1 MPTVSQALTTMSD
14 QNIQNKIYTIREMQV
29 MLDRD
34 LASLYG
40 VETKV
45 FNQAVKRNIK
55 RFPQDFM
62 FQLTKEELDNWR
74 SQFVTSSS
82 DHGGRRYLP
91 YVFTE
96 QGVSMLSSILKSDT
110 AIEVSIQI
118 ARMFVQMRKFVSLNA
133 SLFQRLD
140 ALESKQFEHKLE
152 ADKNFNKIFNAI
164 EDKSIT
170 KKQGIFFNG
179 QIFDAYVFM
188 SSLIKEAK
196 TSIVLIDNYIDKT
209 TLVHL
214 SSKSAKDVKIAILTK
229 SIGKATKLDL
239 KKHSE
244 QYANIELKELKHSH
258 DRFLLI
264 DEKIYH
270 LGASLKDL
278 GKKWFAFSLIE
289 EDAFELKK
297 RVSEVL
303 NGK

>member
-1 MPTVSQALTTMSD
+1 
-14 QNIQNKIYTIREMQV
+14 
-29 MLDRD
+29 
-34 LASLYG
+34 
-40 VETKV
+40 
-45 FNQAVKRNIK
+45 
-55 RFPQDFM
+55 
-62 FQLTKEELDNWR
+62 
-74 SQFVTSSS
+74 
-82 DHGGRRYLP
+82 
-91 YVFTE
+91 
-96 QGVSMLSSILKSDT
+96 
-110 AIEVSIQI
+110 
-118 ARMFVQMRKFVSLNA
+118 
-133 SLFQRLD
+133 
-140 ALESKQFEHKLE
+140 
-152 ADKNFNKIFNAI
+152 
-164 EDKSIT
+164 
-170 KKQGIFFNG
+170 
-179 QIFDAYVFM
+179 M